1 MKLLVA
7 GGRDY
12 NREQHAFT
20 ILDLI
25 HVFGNLGP
33 VSLVIH
39 GASKGA
45 DALASEWAKKRGIEQ
60 AVFPADWEAY
70 GKFAGPRRNGEMLA
84 MKPDLAITFAGGRGT
99 ADVRYKLTAAGF
111 LVKTSDEILLEWSDG
126 SGVFKKGGV
135 A

>member
-39 GASKGA
+39 GASKGIGA
-45 DALASEWAKKRGIEQ
+45 TAAQWAEKRGVDQ
-60 AVFPADWEAY
+60 AECPPDDAY
-70 GKFAGPRRNGEMLA
+70 GKFSDRRQATDMLSL
-84 MKPDLAITFAGGRGT
+84 KPDMILLFPGRG
-99 ADVRYKLTAAGF
+99 ASDISNRAKCRGDIC
-111 LVKTSDEILLEWSDG
+111 VKTSDEILLEWSDS
-126 SGVFKKGGV
+126 SGVFKKGEL

>member
-45 DALASEWAKKRGIEQ
+45 DTLASQWAKKRGIEQ
-60 AVFPADWEAY
+60 AAFPADWETY
-70 GKFAGPRRNGEMLA
+70 GKFAGPRRNGEMMA
-84 MKPDLAITFAGGRGT
+84 MKPDLGLLFPGGRGT
-99 ADVRYKLTAAGF
+99 SDCRHKLTAAGF
-111 LVKTSDEILLEWSDG
+111 LVRTSDEILLEWSDS
-126 SGVFKKGGV
+126 SGVFEKGK
-135 A
+135 